1 MPGARVYLN
10 RSCYQRFPTHVR
22 DMMMAKERPSSVMLD
37 DSLTSEGDLHLVIT
51 EGCILATM
59 TGTNFLVQYR
69 KVKGTP
75 GLTISHVRDDAN
87 ASIKKA
93 EFLAWAWRAANE
105 EARALGWI
113 I

>member
-1 MPGARVYLN
+1 MLFMVSSRARPEATREQLIEHLT
-10 RSCYQRFPTHVR
+10 RR
-22 DMMMAKERPSSVMLD
+22 RPSSVTPD

-75 GLTISHVRDDAN
+75 RLTISIVRDDAN
-87 ASIKKA
+87 ASMKKA
-93 EFLAWAWRAANE
+93 EFLAWAWRAANQ
-105 EARALGWI
+105 EAQALGWI

>member
-1 MPGARVYLN
+1 
-10 RSCYQRFPTHVR
+10 
-22 DMMMAKERPSSVMLD
+22 MAKERPSSVVPD
-37 DSLTSEGDLHLVIT
+37 NSLMSEGDLHLVIT
-51 EGCILATM
+51 ESCIVATM
-59 TGTNFLVQYR
+59 TGTNFLVEYR

-75 GLTISHVRDDAN
+75 RLV
-87 ASIKKA
+87 ASQMRNEAGASMKKA

>member
-1 MPGARVYLN
+1 
-10 RSCYQRFPTHVR
+10 
-22 DMMMAKERPSSVMLD
+22 MAKKRPSSVVPD
-37 DSLTSEGDLHLVIT
+37 NSLMSEGDLHLVIT
-51 EGCILATM
+51 ESCIVATM
-59 TGTNFLVQYR
+59 TGTNFLVEYR

-75 GLTISHVRDDAN
+75 RLVVSQMRDEAG
-87 ASIKKA
+87 ASMKKA

>member
-1 MPGARVYLN
+1 MYRN
-10 RSCYQRFPTHVR
+10 RSCYWRFTTHVR
-22 DMMMAKERPSSVMLD
+22 DTTTEEQPFRVVPDNA
-37 DSLTSEGDLHLVIT
+37 LTSEGDLHLVIT
-51 EGCILATM
+51 EAGIVATM

-75 GLTISHVRDDAN
+75 GLIVSHVRDDAN
-87 ASIKKA
+87 ASMKKA
-93 EFLAWAWRAANE
+93 EFLAWAWRAAND